1 MTFRLLMIALLCC
14 GTSLQAEEPLAK
26 LAKPAEPPR
35 ELFSGRV
42 LMAQEALKKRG
53 IKVAVE
59 MKDQAVLET
68 PDGELIPIAADWR
81 GRAFYQDKRL
91 RDREVQLV
99 GYRRKGI
106 PYLQVLVVFV
116 LDKDGSRQE
125 MDYWCEICSI
135 PMYEIKEC
143 ECCQGP
149 IEFRL
154 RPGRLPGYLKLP
166 KKLPG
171 SESDKGTFIDPASLK
186 K

>member
-1 MTFRLLMIALLCC
+1 MINRVLMIAVLL
-14 GTSLQAEEPLAK
+14 GSSAASRADDPESKP
-26 LAKPAEPPR
+26 KPADPPR

-42 LMAQEALKKRG
+42 VLAQEALKKRG

-59 MKDQAVLET
+59 MKDHAVLET

-91 RDREVQLV
+91 RDRDVQLV

-116 LDKDGSRQE
+116 LDEDGARQE

-149 IEFRL
+149 IDFRL
-154 RPGRLPGYLKLP
+154 RPGRLPGYLTLPEKSSGPKPDSP
-166 KKLPG
+166 KK
-171 SESDKGTFIDPASLK
+171 
-186 K
+186 